1 MALSK
6 SVEDSLREAEQSLR
20 NALAYAARQEKPFV
34 GKHIA
39 DMIHSIDSLIS
50 ADALMTNWK
59 IVNLEVMVCLVLS
72 LMKIKNYKLIPKKTL
87 NC

>member
-6 SVEDSLREAEQSLR
+6 SVEDSLREAESSLR

-50 ADALMTNWK
+50 ADAL
-59 IVNLEVMVCLVLS
+59 IDRLENRES
-72 LMKIKNYKLIPKKTL
+72 GDSGFFGTKFDFDD
-87 NC
+87 

>member
-6 SVEDSLREAEQSLR
+6 SVEDSLREAESSLR
-20 NALAYAARQEKPFV
+20 NALAYAARQEKPFI

-50 ADALMTNWK
+50 ADALIDK
-59 IVNLEVMVCLVLS
+59 LENRES
-72 LMKIKNYKLIPKKTL
+72 GDSGFFGTTFDFDD
-87 NC
+87 

>member
-6 SVEDSLREAEQSLR
+6 SVEDSLREAESSLR

-50 ADALMTNWK
+50 ADAIIDK
-59 IVNLEVMVCLVLS
+59 LENRES
-72 LMKIKNYKLIPKKTL
+72 GDSGFFGTTFDFDN
-87 NC
+87 

>member
-6 SVEDSLREAEQSLR
+6 SVEDSLREAESSLR
-20 NALAYAARQEKPFV
+20 NALAYAARQEKPFI

-50 ADALMTNWK
+50 ADAIIDK
-59 IVNLEVMVCLVLS
+59 IENRESGRQDSLEQHLILTIDCT
-72 LMKIKNYKLIPKKTL
+72 IPKKTL
-87 NC
+87 NF

>member
-6 SVEDSLREAEQSLR
+6 SVEDSLREAESSLR
-20 NALAYAARQEKPFV
+20 NALAYAARQEKPFI

-50 ADALMTNWK
+50 ADAIIDK
-59 IVNLEVMVCLVLS
+59 IENRNQATVDSLEQHLILTIDCT
-72 LMKIKNYKLIPKKTL
+72 IPKKTL
-87 NC
+87 NF

>member
-20 NALAYAARQEKPFV
+20 YALAYTARQEKPFV

-50 ADALMTNWK
+50 ADALIDK
-59 IVNLEVMVCLVLS
+59 LENREPGSNGMFGS
-72 LMKIKNYKLIPKKTL
+72 FFDED
-87 NC
+87 

>member
-6 SVEDSLREAEQSLR
+6 SVEDSLREAEASLR
-20 NALAYAARQEKPFV
+20 NALAYAARQEKPFI

-50 ADALMTNWK
+50 ADALIDK
-59 IVNLEVMVCLVLS
+59 LENRES
-72 LMKIKNYKLIPKKTL
+72 GDSGFFGTTFDFDD
-87 NC
+87 

>member
-6 SVEDSLREAEQSLR
+6 SVEDSLREAEASLR

-50 ADALMTNWK
+50 ADALIDK
-59 IVNLEVMVCLVLS
+59 LENRES
-72 LMKIKNYKLIPKKTL
+72 GDSGFFGTTFDFDN
-87 NC
+87 

>member
-6 SVEDSLREAEQSLR
+6 SVEDSLREAESSLR

-50 ADALMTNWK
+50 ADAIIDK
-59 IVNLEVMVCLVLS
+59 LENRES
-72 LMKIKNYKLIPKKTL
+72 GDSGFFGTKFDFDD
-87 NC
+87 

>member
-6 SVEDSLREAEQSLR
+6 SVEDSLREAESSLR
-20 NALAYAARQEKPFV
+20 NALAYAARQEKPFI

-50 ADALMTNWK
+50 ADALIDK
-59 IVNLEVMVCLVLS
+59 LES
-72 LMKIKNYKLIPKKTL
+72 REPGDNGFFGTTFDFDD
-87 NC
+87 

>member
-6 SVEDSLREAEQSLR
+6 SVEDSLREAEASLR
-20 NALAYAARQEKPFV
+20 NALAYAARQEKPFI

-50 ADALMTNWK
+50 ADALMDK
-59 IVNLEVMVCLVLS
+59 LENRES
-72 LMKIKNYKLIPKKTL
+72 GDSGFFGTTFDFDN
-87 NC
+87 